1 MKITPL
7 EVRGNQLKKS
17 LRGYDIRE
25 VDELREQAADALEES
40 AKEIIT
46 LTERLRDA
54 HERLNEHIANERV
67 LKDTLTNAQRM
78 VEDFKVNARKE
89 SELLIAESRLQ
100 AEEIVR
106 QAQGRAQ
113 ELRDEIF
120 RLKQQRLEIES
131 SIKAVINYHSSKLV
145 MEEDESRRADS
156 DSEKLKFFP
165 K

>member
-17 LRGYDIRE
+17 LRGYDARE
-25 VDELREQAADALEES
+25 VDDLREQAADALEES

-54 HERLNEHIANERV
+54 HERLNEHISNERV
-67 LKDTLTNAQRM
+67 LKETLTTAQRM
-78 VEDFKVNARKE
+78 VEDLKVNAKKE
-89 SELLIAESRLQ
+89 SELLIAEARLQ
-100 AEEIVR
+100 AEDIVR

-113 ELRDEIF
+113 EIRDEIF
-120 RLKQQRLEIES
+120 RLRQQRLEIES
-131 SIKAVINYHSSKLV
+131 SIKAVIAYHSSKLV

-156 DSEKLKFFP
+156 ESEKLKFFP

>member
-17 LRGYDIRE
+17 LRGYDARE
-25 VDELREQAADALEES
+25 VDDLREQAADALEES

-54 HERLNEHIANERV
+54 HERLNEHISNERV
-67 LKDTLTNAQRM
+67 LKETLTTAQRM
-78 VEDFKVNARKE
+78 VEDLKINARKE
-89 SELLIAESRLQ
+89 SELLIAEARMQ
-100 AEEIVR
+100 AEDIVR

-113 ELRDEIF
+113 EIRDEIF
-120 RLKQQRLEIES
+120 RLRQQRLEIES
-131 SIKAVINYHSSKLV
+131 SIKAVITYHSSKLV

-156 DSEKLKFFP
+156 ESEKLKFFP

>member
-7 EVRGNQLKKS
+7 EVKGTQLKKS
-17 LRGYDIRE
+17 LRGYDTRE
-25 VDELREQAADALEES
+25 VDELRGQAADALEES

-54 HERLNEHIANERV
+54 HERLNEHISNERV
-67 LKDTLTNAQRM
+67 LKETLTTAQRM
-78 VEDFKVNARKE
+78 VEDLKINARKE
-89 SELLIAESRLQ
+89 SELLIAEARLQ
-100 AEEIVR
+100 AEDIVR

-113 ELRDEIF
+113 EIRDEIF
-120 RLKQQRLEIES
+120 RLRQQRLEIES
-131 SIKAVINYHSSKLV
+131 SIKAVISYHSSKLV

-156 DSEKLKFFP
+156 ESEKLKFFP

>member
-17 LRGYDIRE
+17 LRGYDARE
-25 VDELREQAADALEES
+25 VDDLREQAADALEES

-54 HERLNEHIANERV
+54 HERLNEHISNERV
-67 LKDTLTNAQRM
+67 LKETLTTAQRM
-78 VEDFKVNARKE
+78 VEDLKFNARKE
-89 SELLIAESRLQ
+89 SELLIAEARMQ
-100 AEEIVR
+100 AEDIVR

-113 ELRDEIF
+113 EIRDEIF
-120 RLKQQRLEIES
+120 RLRQQRLEIES
-131 SIKAVINYHSSKLV
+131 SIKAVISYHSSKLV

-156 DSEKLKFFP
+156 ESEKLKFFP